1 MRVLPFVPKV
11 GVVYLSKGSSEQAAM
26 EVIEVKRH
34 LDGRVER
41 FACRLVVRER
51 HVAVLRFDHERRR
64 MAGGFELPAGGRT
77 YGFFW
82 PRRSYVLYR
91 ILGPDGALI
100 LHRFDVAE
108 SVRLSEREVSYLD
121 LLLDVLVDP
130 AGRVR
135 VEDEDHVE
143 EYARRG
149 LLSKAQQARIE
160 RAKALLLRRHSAIE
174 REAARLLEGIRA
186 V

>member
-1 MRVLPFVPKV
+1 
-11 GVVYLSKGSSEQAAM
+11 M

-41 FACRLVVRER
+41 FACRLVARER
-51 HVAVLRFDHERRR
+51 RVAVLRFDHQRRR
-64 MAGGFELPAGGRT
+64 TAGGFELPAGGRT
-77 YGFFW
+77 YAFLW

-100 LHRFDVAE
+100 LHRFDVVE
-108 SVRLSEREVSYLD
+108 GVRLGDGEVSYLD

-135 VEDEDHVE
+135 VEDEDHVADF
-143 EYARRG
+143 ARRG
-149 LLSKAQQARIE
+149 LLSKARQARIE
-160 RAKALLLRRHSAIE
+160 RAKTLLRRRHRAVE
-174 REAARLLEGIRA
+174 REAARLLASLG
-186 V
+186 VL